1 MASAGPLT
9 IAVLIKQVPD
19 MNAIRVDRAN
29 GRIVPSAQLVMSS
42 YDEYAVEA
50 ALRLKESFDGEV
62 IAVAAGPATVRD
74 VITRALAMGADRGI
88 HLEFEDVNAADTL
101 GIASVL
107 SDALRSLE
115 CSLVIAGQT
124 SDDFETGQVGAQVA
138 ELLKMPVIS
147 NVVEI
152 TIDEEGLLVRRDM
165 EDGYQTVR
173 STLPAVLLSSTG
185 LDQPRLPSLKGIM
198 AAKRKPVETVAAS
211 APAERRLDW
220 DAPQVPAKTV
230 SGTIVNVQDVLRER
244 GGETAGGLV
253 TRAEADLIWSADAAR
268 GSDGGC
274 GAGKRECPRRR
285 RGWGRWFRAS
295 HLVGN
300 AHRGATGRE

>member
-19 MNAIRVDRAN
+19 VNAIRIDRAN
-29 GRIVPSAQLVMSS
+29 GRIVPSAQLGMSS

-62 IAVAAGPATVRD
+62 IAVAAGPAQVRD

-88 HLEFEDVNAADTL
+88 HLELEDVNATDTL
-101 GIASVL
+101 GMASIL
-107 SDALRSLE
+107 SDTLRSLQ
-115 CSLVIAGQT
+115 CSLIVAGQT
-124 SDDFETGQVGAQVA
+124 SDDFEAGQVGAQVA
-138 ELLKMPVIS
+138 ELLKIPIIS

-152 TIDEEGLLVRRDM
+152 QIDEDGLLVRRDM
-165 EDGYQTVR
+165 EDGYQSVR

-198 AAKRKPVETVAAS
+198 AAKKKSVDTLVASVAE
-211 APAERRLDW
+211 ERRLTW

-230 SGTIVNVQDVLRER
+230 SGTIVQDVS
-244 GGETAGGLV
+244 A
-253 TRAEADLIWSADAAR
+253 AEAA
-268 GSDGGC
+268 
-274 GAGKRECPRRR
+274 KQ
-285 RGWGRWFRAS
+285 
-295 HLVGN
+295 LVGWLQ
-300 AHRGATGRE
+300 EQKLL

>member
-19 MNAIRVDRAN
+19 MNAVRIDRAN
-29 GRIVPSAQLVMSS
+29 GRIVPSAQLGMSS

-62 IAVAAGPATVRD
+62 IAVAAGPSQVRD
-74 VITRALAMGADRGI
+74 VITRTLAMGADRGI
-88 HLEFEDVNAADTL
+88 HLELEDVNATDTL
-101 GIASVL
+101 GMASIL
-107 SDALRSLE
+107 SDALRSLQ
-115 CSLVIAGQT
+115 CSLIIAGQT
-124 SDDFETGQVGAQVA
+124 SDDFEAGQVGAQVA
-138 ELLKMPVIS
+138 ELLKMPIIS

-152 TIDEEGLLVRRDM
+152 QIDEDGLFVRRDM

-198 AAKRKPVETVAAS
+198 AAKKKSVDTHSARVVE
-211 APAERRLDW
+211 ERRLTW

-230 SGTIVNVQDVLRER
+230 SGTIVQDVSA
-244 GGETAGGLV
+244 T
-253 TRAEADLIWSADAAR
+253 EAA
-268 GSDGGC
+268 
-274 GAGKRECPRRR
+274 KQ
-285 RGWGRWFRAS
+285 
-295 HLVGN
+295 LVGWLQ
-300 AHRGATGRE
+300 EQKLI

>member
-19 MNAIRVDRAN
+19 MNAIRIDRAT
-29 GRIVPSAQLVMSS
+29 GRIVPSPQLVMSS

-50 ALRLKESFDGEV
+50 ALRLKESFGGEV
-62 IAVAAGPATVRD
+62 IAVAAGPAPGARRHH
-74 VITRALAMGADRGI
+74 TRAGDGRGSR
-88 HLEFEDVNAADTL
+88 HPPRNGGCQRHRHAWAWPRSCPMRCDP
-101 GIASVL
+101 
-107 SDALRSLE
+107 LR

-124 SDDFETGQVGAQVA
+124 SDDFEAGQVGAQVA

-152 TIDEEGLLVRRDM
+152 RIDENGLLVRRDM

-198 AAKRKPVETVAAS
+198 AAKKKPVENVAAS
-211 APAERRLDW
+211 VPDGASPRLGYAAGAGKDGFRHDRECARR
-220 DAPQVPAKTV
+220 P
-230 SGTIVNVQDVLRER
+230 SHR
-244 GGETAGGLV
+244 GGQTAGGWLQ
-253 TRAEADLIWSADAAR
+253 EQKLI
-268 GSDGGC
+268 
-274 GAGKRECPRRR
+274 
-285 RGWGRWFRAS
+285 
-295 HLVGN
+295 
-300 AHRGATGRE
+300 

>member
-19 MNAIRVDRAN
+19 MNAVRIDRAN
-29 GRIVPSAQLVMSS
+29 GRIVPSAQLGMSS

-62 IAVAAGPATVRD
+62 IAVAAGPSQVRD

-88 HLEFEDVNAADTL
+88 HLELEDVNATDTL
-101 GIASVL
+101 GMASIL
-107 SDALRSLE
+107 SDALRSLQ
-115 CSLVIAGQT
+115 CSLIIAGQT
-124 SDDFETGQVGAQVA
+124 SDDFEAGQVGAQVA
-138 ELLKMPVIS
+138 ELLKMPIIS

-152 TIDEEGLLVRRDM
+152 QIDEDGLFVRRDM

-198 AAKRKPVETVAAS
+198 AAKKKSVDTHSARVVE
-211 APAERRLDW
+211 ERRLTW

-230 SGTIVNVQDVLRER
+230 SGTIVQDVSA
-244 GGETAGGLV
+244 T
-253 TRAEADLIWSADAAR
+253 EAA
-268 GSDGGC
+268 
-274 GAGKRECPRRR
+274 KQ
-285 RGWGRWFRAS
+285 
-295 HLVGN
+295 LVGWLQ
-300 AHRGATGRE
+300 EQKLI

>member
-1 MASAGPLT
+1 MTSAGPLT

-19 MNAIRVDRAN
+19 MNAIRIDRAN
-29 GRIVPSAQLVMSS
+29 GRIVPSPQLVMSS

-88 HLEFEDVNAADTL
+88 HLEVEDVNATDTL

-107 SDALRSLE
+107 SDALRPLE
-115 CSLVIAGQT
+115 CSLIIAGQT

-138 ELLKMPVIS
+138 ELLNMPVIS

-152 TIDEEGLLVRRDM
+152 TIDEDEMVVRRDM

-173 STLPAVLLSSTG
+173 SSLPAVLLSSTG

-211 APAERRLDW
+211 VPAERRLAW

-230 SGTIVNVQDVLRER
+230 SGTIVNVQDGSATE
-244 GGETAGGLV
+244 AAKQLV
-253 TRAEADLIWSADAAR
+253 RWLQEQKLI
-268 GSDGGC
+268 
-274 GAGKRECPRRR
+274 
-285 RGWGRWFRAS
+285 
-295 HLVGN
+295 
-300 AHRGATGRE
+300 

>member
-1 MASAGPLT
+1 MTRAGPLT

-19 MNAIRVDRAN
+19 MNAMRIDRSN
-29 GRIVPSAQLVMSS
+29 GRIVPSAQLGLSS

-62 IAVAAGPATVRD
+62 IAVAAGPASVRD

-88 HLEFEDVNAADTL
+88 HLELEDVNATDTL
-101 GIASVL
+101 GMASIL
-107 SDALRSLE
+107 SDALRPLA

-124 SDDFETGQVGAQVA
+124 SDDYEAGQVGAQVA
-138 ELLKMPVIS
+138 ELLKMPIIS

-152 TIDEEGLLVRRDM
+152 HIDADGLQVRRDM

-198 AAKRKPVETVAAS
+198 AAKKKPVETLAAS
-211 APAERRLDW
+211 VPSERRLAW
-220 DAPQVPAKTV
+220 EAPHVPAKAV
-230 SGTIVNVQDVLRER
+230 SGTIVQDVPA
-244 GGETAGGLV
+244 T
-253 TRAEADLIWSADAAR
+253 DAA
-268 GSDGGC
+268 
-274 GAGKRECPRRR
+274 KQ
-285 RGWGRWFRAS
+285 
-295 HLVGN
+295 LVGWLQ
-300 AHRGATGRE
+300 EQKLI